1 MSKSKD
7 IDIYSNGITR
17 SSRECEERRTIGL
30 ELTKLQKK
38 LVIKFHG
45 EYIRHKNRW
54 LAITYSHNSQVNTLP
69 VPTKHVSSAQHIKIK
84 NFDNE
89 KKKNPFW
96 KMGWN
101 LRMEDGWKRMT
112 SWAWRYR
119 EETMWWRSCRPTPPQ
134 PIRTTGIVFIFFFFS
149 GLQLQRLLLAVSS
162 F

>member
-89 KKKNPFW
+89 KKKPILKNGVKFENG
-96 KMGWN
+96 GWMKEN
-101 LRMEDGWKRMT
+101 DQLGMKR
-112 SWAWRYR
+112 SGGDNVV
-119 EETMWWRSCRPTPPQ
+119 EELPPNAAATHQ
-134 PIRTTGIVFIFFFFS
+134 NHRNCLHFFFFS
-149 GLQLQRLLLAVSS
+149 GVQLQRLLLAVSS

>member
-45 EYIRHKNRW
+45 EYIRHKNGW

-69 VPTKHVSSAQHIKIK
+69 VPTKHVSSDQHIKIK

-89 KKKNPFW
+89 KKKTHFEKWGEIWEWRMDEKEWPFGHEEIGRRQCGGGVAAQRRRNPS
-96 KMGWN
+96 
-101 LRMEDGWKRMT
+101 E
-112 SWAWRYR
+112 
-119 EETMWWRSCRPTPPQ
+119 PPELSS
-134 PIRTTGIVFIFFFFS
+134 FFFFFL
-149 GLQLQRLLLAVSS
+149 GVQLQRLLLAVSS